1 MTLTEWRNEAGN
13 VSKAQQIRVLMRES
27 GLLEALNEGVP
38 KGQLPIGSGVEDVC
52 RALGEITG
60 YNQCLLNLEV
70 ACRPTPPSGETLD
83 EMFGG

>member
-1 MTLTEWRNEAGN
+1 MMLNHWRSEPGN
-13 VSKAQQIRVLMRES
+13 ITKAQEIRKLMRES
-27 GLLEALNEGVP
+27 GLLEALVEGTP

-60 YNQCLLNLEV
+60 YNQMLLNLENS
-70 ACRPTPPSGETLD
+70 CRPIVNKGETLD